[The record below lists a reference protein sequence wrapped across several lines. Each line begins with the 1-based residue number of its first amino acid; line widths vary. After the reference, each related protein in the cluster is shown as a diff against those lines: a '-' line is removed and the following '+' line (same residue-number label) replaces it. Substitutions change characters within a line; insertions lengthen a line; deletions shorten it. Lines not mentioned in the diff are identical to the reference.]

1 MDIMLRIALLIES
14 SRMYGR
20 ELLRGIAAY
29 ARQAGPW
36 LFFHEERALADPV
49 PPMLRRWAPDGI
61 LARLDSEEL
70 LRQVRALHLP
80 TVDLYRDEDIPGI
93 AGVTINQQALM
104 EQAVR
109 HFQERGFQ
117 NYAFC
122 GFTRVFFSES
132 REAFFVAELEKKG
145 IQPHIFRYPSMKGVR
160 SLAAFETHADRFTAK
175 LAQWLKGLPKPVAL
189 MACNDMRAYQV
200 LNVCNVLGIAVP
212 EEVAVLGVDND
223 FIECELSTPP
233 LSSIDPNA
241 AKIGYEGAALLHRLI
256 QGQPLPPRKILIEP
270 QGIVTRRSTDVLAID
285 DPDAAAAIQY
295 VRRHALEHPA
305 YNKILHELELS
316 RSTLERWF
324 QRYLGH
330 SVSAEIFS
338 IRIKHLQ
345 ELLRKTPH
353 SLETIARLCGFS
365 HVETMSRLFKREVGV
380 TPGKYRRQSKNP

>member
-1 MDIMLRIALLIES
+1 MLRIALLIES

-36 LFFHEERALADPV
+36 LFFHEERALADPI
-49 PPMLRRWAPDGI
+49 PPMLRHWAPDGI
-61 LARLDSEEL
+61 LVRLAGDEL
-70 LRQVRALHLP
+70 IGQIRALHLP
-80 TVDLYRDEDIPGI
+80 TVDLYRDEEIPGI
-93 AGVTINQQALM
+93 AGVTINQQALVV
-104 EQAVR
+104 QAIR

-117 NYAFC
+117 NFAFC
-122 GFTRVFFSES
+122 GYTKVFFSEN
-132 REAFFVAELEKKG
+132 REAYFIAELKKKG
-145 IQPHIFRYPSMKGVR
+145 IRPHVFRHPPMKGGR
-160 SLAAFETHADRFTAK
+160 RLSAIEAHATRFAAK
-175 LAQWLKGLPKPVAL
+175 LAQWLQGLPKPIAL
-189 MACNDMRAYQV
+189 MACNDMRAFQV
-200 LNVCNVLGIAVP
+200 LNVCNALGIAVP

-223 FIECELSTPP
+223 PIECELSNPP

-241 AKIGYEGAALLHRLI
+241 ARIGFEGAALLHRLL
-256 QGQPLPPRKILIEP
+256 QGQSPPSCRILIEP
-270 QGIVTRRSTDVLAID
+270 QGVITRRSTDVLAVD

-295 VRRHALEHPA
+295 IRRHALDRPS
-305 YNKILHELELS
+305 YTKILADLQLS

-330 SVSAEIFS
+330 SVSAEMFS
-338 IRIKHLQ
+338 IRVKRLQ

-353 SLETIARLCGFS
+353 SLESIARLCGFS